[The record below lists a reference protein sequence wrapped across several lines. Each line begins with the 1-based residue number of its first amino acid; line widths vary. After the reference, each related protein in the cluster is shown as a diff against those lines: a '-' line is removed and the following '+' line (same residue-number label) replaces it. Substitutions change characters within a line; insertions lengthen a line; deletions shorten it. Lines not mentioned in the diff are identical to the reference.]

1 MIFYLI
7 SFSLLEE
14 FVKPKF
20 IIHCALDDVIPFCE
34 YFVIPYLLWFVYIS
48 LVTLYLMHYDS
59 AGFWCL
65 AVMMFGGMTVCI
77 ILYIIFPNGLMLR
90 SSVPDRNIFCRMV
103 NAIYLVDTSTNVC
116 PSIHVLNSLSAHSAL
131 AHSPLTKDAHI
142 LKLSSFIFASLVCVS
157 TVMLDQHSIIDVL
170 CAILLFFVMEK
181 IAYRQKDSEFTLRRI

>member
-1 MIFYLI
+1 MKRRFFFKEHPLIFTFFYMIFYLI

-142 LKLSSFIFASLVCVS
+142 LKLSDRKSVV
-157 TVMLDQHSIIDVL
+157 
-170 CAILLFFVMEK
+170 
-181 IAYRQKDSEFTLRRI
+181 